1 MLCLQYHL
9 TSSGAGCIIPITWVG
24 GTYHKYMHNHGHTC
38 TPDKSR
44 ALKLAKQAQGTLA
57 KVIKMIEDDVYCP
70 EIIQQADSTAGLLRT
85 MRKELLA
92 GHLDSCAFE
101 RLKENKRE
109 AIDELMKIYNLN
121 S

>member
-1 MLCLQYHL
+1 
-9 TSSGAGCIIPITWVG
+9 
-24 GTYHKYMHNHGHTC
+24 MHNHGHTC
-38 TPDKSR
+38 SPDKAR

-70 EIIQQADSTAGLLRT
+70 EIIQQADSALGLQKT
-85 MRKELLA
+85 MRRELLS

-101 RLKENKRE
+101 RLKENKKE